1 MHSRRLRRL
10 WSVYGG
16 YALGFVSLFLIW
28 QLASV
33 YVVSSVLFPPP
44 TVVFRKGVL
53 LVRNGVLLEHLSA
66 SLQRIMAG
74 FMAGSLLGIPIGLA
88 MGSFRPVRKLLE
100 PYTEFLRFIPSVAM
114 ITVAV
119 IWFGIGEAS
128 KIFLIIYT
136 TIFIVILNTAA
147 GVSAIAPDKI
157 RAAQSL
163 GATRA
168 QIFFHVAM
176 PATVPYILTGMRLA
190 MGNSFTTIVAAELI
204 AANDGLGKMLWA
216 GRLFKKHG
224 LDVRINTGPS
234 GSAMVSFLINGQ
246 IESAF
251 GSEIAGVSNHNLDP
265 NVVVVAQATRLVR
278 WIAVVGRN
286 VDNLDQ
292 LKGKKV
298 GVARGSGGEVFWL
311 AMLDKLKLNAAD
323 YTVVNVEAPEMVAAL
338 ERGNID
344 AYAVWEPWVSRGLAA
359 VKNTKV
365 LKDQEGILEQGV
377 YIYMNL
383 GWIRKNPAQAES
395 FMRALVEATDIIN
408 KDRKRAAKDVSDF
421 LKNLDPPL
429 VEQLMTKLTFDIE
442 LGNSTIGMF
451 RLAEAQL
458 KQQGKLSKPLDSGA
472 FVYPDL
478 LRKVQ
483 PVKVNYKP

>member
-1 MHSRRLRRL
+1 MLRR
-10 WSVYGG
+10 SAYG
-16 YALGFVSLFLIW
+16 
-28 QLASV
+28 
-33 YVVSSVLFPPP
+33 
-44 TVVFRKGVL
+44 L
-53 LVRNGVLLEHLSA
+53 LVVLVLGWSGAAWAQTKMTIATGVDPVFSA
-66 SLQRIMAG
+66 YYVALQEG
-74 FMAGSLLGIPIGLA
+74 
-88 MGSFRPVRKLLE
+88 
-100 PYTEFLRFIPSVAM
+100 
-114 ITVAV
+114 
-119 IWFGIGEAS
+119 
-128 KIFLIIYT
+128 
-136 TIFIVILNTAA
+136 
-147 GVSAIAPDKI
+147 
-157 RAAQSL
+157 
-163 GATRA
+163 
-168 QIFFHVAM
+168 
-176 PATVPYILTGMRLA
+176 
-190 MGNSFTTIVAAELI
+190 
-204 AANDGLGKMLWA
+204 
-216 GRLFKKHG
+216 LFKKHG

-278 WIAVVGRN
+278 WLAVVGRN
-286 VDNLDQ
+286 IDSLDQ

-344 AYAVWEPWVSRGLAA
+344 AYAVWEPWVTRGLAA

-383 GWIRKNPAQAES
+383 GWIKKHPEQADG
-395 FMRALVEATDIIN
+395 FMRALVEATDLIN

-421 LKNLDPPL
+421 LKSLDPAM
-429 VEQLMTKLTFDIE
+429 VEQLMTKLTFDME
-442 LGNSTIGMF
+442 LVNSTLAMF

-458 KQQGKLSKPLDSGA
+458 KQQGKLTKPIDYNV

-478 LRKVQ
+478 LRRVQ
-483 PVKVNYKP
+483 PKNVNYKP

>member
-1 MHSRRLRRL
+1 MLTRL
-10 WSVYGG
+10 
-16 YALGFVSLFLIW
+16 A
-28 QLASV
+28 QC
-33 YVVSSVLFPPP
+33 
-44 TVVFRKGVL
+44 
-53 LVRNGVLLEHLSA
+53 
-66 SLQRIMAG
+66 
-74 FMAGSLLGIPIGLA
+74 LLGLA
-88 MGSFRPVRKLLE
+88 VLTWSAVGSAQTKMTIATGVDPVFSA
-100 PYTEFLRFIPSVAM
+100 YYVAQQE
-114 ITVAV
+114 
-119 IWFGIGEAS
+119 G
-128 KIFLIIYT
+128 
-136 TIFIVILNTAA
+136 
-147 GVSAIAPDKI
+147 
-157 RAAQSL
+157 
-163 GATRA
+163 
-168 QIFFHVAM
+168 
-176 PATVPYILTGMRLA
+176 
-190 MGNSFTTIVAAELI
+190 
-204 AANDGLGKMLWA
+204 
-216 GRLFKKHG
+216 LFKKHG

-286 VDNLDQ
+286 IDNLDG

-344 AYAVWEPWVSRGLAA
+344 AYAVWEPWVTRGLGA

-365 LKDQEGILEQGV
+365 LRDQEGILEQGV

-383 GWIRKNPAQAES
+383 GWIRKNPAQAEG
-395 FMRALVEATDIIN
+395 FMRALVEATELIN
-408 KDRKRAAKDVSDF
+408 GNRARAAKDVSDF
-421 LKNLDPPL
+421 LKSLDPPL
-429 VEQLMTKLTFDIE
+429 VEQLMTKLRFEMVLDDF
-442 LGNSTIGMF
+442 TIGLF

-458 KQQGKLSKPLDSGA
+458 KQQGKLTKPLDYGA

-478 LRKVQ
+478 LRKVL
-483 PVKVNYKP
+483 PAKVNYKP

>member
-1 MHSRRLRRL
+1 MMTLATRCLL
-10 WSVYGG
+10 V
-16 YALGFVSLFLIW
+16 VSL
-28 QLASV
+28 LAC
-33 YVVSSVLFPPP
+33 
-44 TVVFRKGVL
+44 
-53 LVRNGVLLEHLSA
+53 
-66 SLQRIMAG
+66 
-74 FMAGSLLGIPIGLA
+74 
-88 MGSFRPVRKLLE
+88 
-100 PYTEFLRFIPSVAM
+100 
-114 ITVAV
+114 
-119 IWFGIGEAS
+119 
-128 KIFLIIYT
+128 
-136 TIFIVILNTAA
+136 TAA
-147 GVSAIAPDKI
+147 AWAQTRMTIATGVDPVFSAYYV
-157 RAAQSL
+157 AQQQ
-163 GATRA
+163 G
-168 QIFFHVAM
+168 
-176 PATVPYILTGMRLA
+176 
-190 MGNSFTTIVAAELI
+190 
-204 AANDGLGKMLWA
+204 
-216 GRLFKKHG
+216 LFKKHG

-251 GSEIAGVSNHNLDP
+251 GSEIAGVANHNLDP

-286 VDNLDQ
+286 IDNLDG

-344 AYAVWEPWVSRGLAA
+344 AYAVWEPWVTRGLAA

-383 GWIRKNPAQAES
+383 AWIKKNPAQADG
-395 FMRALVEATDIIN
+395 FMRALVEATEIIN

-421 LKNLDPPL
+421 LKSLDPPM
-429 VEQLMTKLTFDIE
+429 VEQLMTKLTFDME
-442 LGNSTIGMF
+442 LGATTINMF

-458 KQQGKLSKPLDSGA
+458 KGQGKLTKPIDYGA

-478 LRKVQ
+478 LRKVE
-483 PVKVNYKP
+483 PKKVDYKP